1 MKMKK
6 QINLFLLLVLIVFA
20 VTSCSE
26 KKLDDGTYNF
36 DVYATNDLHGRFF
49 DSLYVSTDSHQTHQ
63 YSLASVSTAIKKARN
78 NMGKENVVLIDV
90 GDHLQ
95 GDNAVY
101 YSNFVDTTSQHIFS
115 KVMNYLDYDV
125 TVVGNHDI
133 EPGAAVYNKV
143 VKELNMPYLA
153 ANAIDVKTD
162 EPYFE
167 PYAILNKGGVK
178 IAVIGMTNP
187 NISNW
192 LAPHLWN
199 DIEFQEIVTSM
210 EYWVQY
216 VREKEQPHF
225 VIAAIHAG
233 LGDED
238 SDSME
243 NPARYVARNVKG
255 IDLMLA
261 AHDHKVTAEKVQNG
275 DKEIWVL
282 EAGSRAA
289 ALSKASVELI
299 VKDGKVV
306 ASNVI
311 GESVSMADVMP
322 DAEYM
327 AHFRNEFLKVKE
339 FTNREVGNLSNTIT
353 SRDAYF
359 GPSVYIDMIHTLQLN
374 ATGADISFAAPLSFN
389 ATIEK
394 GVLNYQN
401 LLDIYP
407 FENQLNVIELTGQE
421 IKDYLEFSYDNW
433 VNENAVKN
441 GHLLNIKK
449 DEKRNRWSFNHPS
462 FNFDSA
468 AGIIYEVDITK
479 DYGERINII
488 SMADGTNFDRNAT
501 YKVALTSYRASGGGY
516 LLEHG
521 AGIAKEDIQG
531 RIVELHPDIREILYD
546 QIQANGTLHA
556 EKLNHWR
563 FVPNNVAAILA
574 ERDYKLLFE

>member
-389 ATIEK
+389 ATIEE